1 VVLFTVV
8 VFLGVLMPIVGLV
21 ILIMIRLFDQELD
34 VLGLEN
40 VKVRLEKELQESEY
54 KQLTERIQPHFLF
67 NTLNAFLS
75 LSRIGR
81 QQDMTYGLE
90 RFSLFLRYRYQ
101 DHDVLVPFLTEL
113 EHTKNYLAIQQL
125 RFGPRLSIEYA
136 LSPSAV
142 DCKIPPYTLQTLV
155 ENSFKH
161 GLEKKP
167 GDKSLKI
174 SLEREG
180 NWVSLK
186 VVDNGVETID
196 ISHSLKGTGLA
207 NIRRRFQLIFDL
219 PAFLTL
225 SKNGHGKTVAHAY
238 WPYIPEDDEDERP
251 NR

>member
-1 VVLFTVV
+1 MFTVV

-21 ILIMIRLFDQELD
+21 ILLMLRLFDQELD

-75 LSRIGR
+75 MSRIGR
-81 QQDMTYGLE
+81 QEDMTFGLE

-101 DHDVLVPFLTEL
+101 DHDILVPFMTEL
-113 EHTKNYLAIQQL
+113 DHTKNYLAIQQL

-136 LSPSAV
+136 LSSQAM

-161 GLEKKP
+161 GLEKKR
-167 GDKSLKI
+167 GEKVLKI

-186 VVDNGVETID
+186 VIDNGLQPLTEVMA
-196 ISHSLKGTGLA
+196 SKGTGLA

-225 SKNGHGKTVAHAY
+225 TKNMHGKTVANAY
-238 WPYIPEDDEDERP
+238 WPYIPEDEKDERP
-251 NR
+251 DR

>member
-1 VVLFTVV
+1 LFTFV

-21 ILIMIRLFDQELD
+21 ILIMLKLFDQELD
-34 VLGLEN
+34 MLGLEN

-81 QQDMTYGLE
+81 QADMTYGLE

-101 DHDVLVPFLTEL
+101 DHDVLVPFITEL

-125 RFGPRLSIEYA
+125 RFGPRLSIEYL
-136 LSPSAV
+136 LSHSAV

-167 GDKSLKI
+167 GDKALKI

-186 VVDNGVETID
+186 VIDNGL
-196 ISHSLKGTGLA
+196 HSLNGDSSSKGTGLA

-219 PAFLTL
+219 PAFLALT
-225 SKNGHGKTVAHAY
+225 KNKEGKTVAHAY
-238 WPYIPEDDEDERP
+238 WPYIPEDEEDERTD
-251 NR
+251 R